1 MNQMAEEGKKEL
13 VTAINSCLCLWTG
26 DSWRQ
31 VCTNCGVV
39 TGTPNT
45 LLCCWITHAEP
56 SNLPSLTKI
65 KFIAAITKL
74 EKMENSSGEVQQ
86 QFGNNDKKR
95 LKLAAW
101 GGRAGRK
108 EHKRLALWFTSC
120 SQNWNSEFS
129 QNHINTHCDLD
140 DCMIGLHER
149 ENKLSLS
156 FCFCSVL
163 VTFIAIYL

>member
-13 VTAINSCLCLWTG
+13 VTAINSCLFLWTG

-74 EKMENSSGEVQQ
+74 EKIENSSGEVQQ
-86 QFGNNDKKR
+86 QFGNNDIQR
-95 LKLAAW
+95 LRLAAW
-101 GGRAGRK
+101 GWGQGDENIEVWSSNSPFVSK
-108 EHKRLALWFTSC
+108 IGIQNSHKFTSMQ
-120 SQNWNSEFS
+120 S
-129 QNHINTHCDLD
+129 HLD
-140 DCMIGLHER
+140 YYIRGLYER
-149 ENKLSLS
+149 KNKLPPS
-156 FCFCSVL
+156 FWTLFG
-163 VTFIAIYL
+163 TFIAIHL

>member
-1 MNQMAEEGKKEL
+1 MNQMAEEGKNEL

-74 EKMENSSGEVQQ
+74 EKKWRAPVVKFSSSLGIMTLKKAEAGWLSRTAVRGEQ
-86 QFGNNDKKR
+86 R
-95 LKLAAW
+95 
-101 GGRAGRK
+101 
-108 EHKRLALWFTSC
+108 RLAPNSPPVREIRYHRVNFRIKSKLHQHSVTQLRVWEGNYLWASAC
-120 SQNWNSEFS
+120 
-129 QNHINTHCDLD
+129 
-140 DCMIGLHER
+140 
-149 ENKLSLS
+149 
-156 FCFCSVL
+156 
-163 VTFIAIYL
+163 YLAYL

>member
-1 MNQMAEEGKKEL
+1 MGPDCVITASLVTCLLQLTSQENEPDGRRGKKKEL
-13 VTAINSCLCLWTG
+13 VTAINSCLFLWTG

-86 QFGNNDKKR
+86 QFGNNDIQR

-101 GGRAGRK
+101 RGGQGDETIDVWSSSSPFVSK
-108 EHKRLALWFTSC
+108 IGI
-120 SQNWNSEFS
+120 QNLN
-129 QNHINTHCDLD
+129 N
-140 DCMIGLHER
+140 LHQ
-149 ENKLSLS
+149 LSL
-156 FCFCSVL
+156 
-163 VTFIAIYL
+163 A